1 MIEVGVRRQLTVV
14 KLVPIGVYLGEDRSA
29 SEAERVLLPKK
40 EVPENTK
47 VGDTLEAFVYL
58 DSSDRPIATLREP
71 VFTLGEVALLTVKE
85 VTRIGA
91 FLDWGLEKDLLLPY
105 AEQTKRVKKGEE
117 VLVALYLDKS
127 HRLCATMKVYPYL
140 SKRSP
145 YGMGDEVSG
154 RVYELSKNFGV
165 FVAVEDKYSALIP
178 SAEAQGSYEVGEVLH
193 LRITQ
198 VKEDGKLTVSARKKA
213 YMQMDEDAA
222 LVFSLIENNKGV
234 LPFDDKA
241 SPELISEQTGL
252 SKNAFKRAVGRLL
265 KEEKISLEDG
275 KIKKKA

>member
-14 KLVPIGVYLGEDRSA
+14 KLVPIGVYLGEDRNA
-29 SEAERVLLPKK
+29 SETERVLLPKK
-40 EVPENTK
+40 EVPEGTK
-47 VGDTLEAFVYL
+47 VGDTLDAFVYL

-117 VLVALYLDKS
+117 VLVALYVDKS

-178 SAEAQGSYEVGEVLH
+178 KAEAQGNYEVGEVLH

-213 YMQMDEDAA
+213 YMQLEEDAA
-222 LVFSLIENNKGV
+222 FVYLLLEKNQGVFS
-234 LPFDDKA
+234 FDDKA
-241 SPELISEQTGL
+241 DPAYIGAQTGL
-252 SKNAFKRAVGRLL
+252 SKNAFKRAIGHLL
-265 KEEKISLEDG
+265 KEDKIILEDG
-275 KIKKKA
+275 KIKKKG

>member
-14 KLVPIGVYLGEDRSA
+14 KLVPIGVYLGEDRNA
-29 SEAERVLLPKK
+29 SETERVLLPKK
-40 EVPENTK
+40 EVPEGTK
-47 VGDTLEAFVYL
+47 VGDTLDAFVYL

-117 VLVALYLDKS
+117 VLVALYVDKS

-178 SAEAQGSYEVGEVLH
+178 KAEAQGNYEVGEVLH

-213 YMQMDEDAA
+213 YMQLEEDAA
-222 LVFSLIENNKGV
+222 FVYLLLEKNQGVFSI
-234 LPFDDKA
+234 DDKA
-241 SPELISEQTGL
+241 DQAYIGAQTGL
-252 SKNAFKRAVGRLL
+252 SKNAFKRAIGHLL
-265 KEEKISLEDG
+265 KEDKIILEDG
-275 KIKKKA
+275 KIKKKG